1 MSSAKHYLYLLFVLV
16 FLLVPVLSLF
26 SQTSTTHTRGKLW
39 ETLYNYGYIGDPGA
53 WDYLQITGIGFYPGF
68 TGYTYPDNELKV
80 YYWPKVDANFH
91 NFRSGP
97 WIIAKDAQTLVPPD
111 YHSEPR
117 DFLFWHASM
126 TGEGQETG
134 RLYSNPNFVITHN
147 FIENDDFN
155 PLLPEEMNYVYYHTA
170 TGITVKQRSMAWS
183 FPDYDDFII
192 YDYTFV
198 NQGEMAI
205 PALNETKTLEQTYDE
220 VWIVFHSGLTV
231 STKGFLNF
239 HQDEDFEFSVAPAGG
254 FGGWQA
260 SDDRKGGFSDYYGVE
275 NDEPDGKG
283 ILFYSRDY
291 NGGREPVPWDPYKHR
306 NNWQRFVRLQPDWL
320 PELQDPACFGWLM
333 LYRTPP
339 QGADPDPYDADPTY
353 FNIYSDE
360 RDTFKGRELDFEGFD
375 PRGYS
380 LKDIFEYA
388 THSVRPPNEGDL
400 YCWYTA
406 TFGPYSLAPGD
417 SVKLILAEIAGVMD
431 MKQVAMGDPDHW
443 YPDSSIAALHRNAEA
458 ARRAVKWGMGAEEA
472 GIKLV
477 ADVPEPPP
485 PPNCTAATIS
495 MGTDTAIIAVRW
507 NKLAEQTTI
516 TDGSGGVFYDG
527 STDLDGYR
535 IFRTFDD
542 RGVWWD
548 LVRDIPRSQ
557 FDEYWNDEN
566 QEYVYL
572 DRNLDFGSQFKYYVQ
587 AYNTDPRPW
596 TSANGTVVS
605 DIGEQVSDDYTQTPI
620 VNARPGP
627 EDLAQGWDVFV
638 VPNPYVEGDPERS
651 FGEPTPRKIEF
662 RKLPE
667 RARIRIYGL
676 SGDLIKTL
684 EHGPDEY
691 GNLFGSTSWDQRSE
705 TGLLVAPG
713 LYVYVVE
720 SLTEGY
726 VSDTVSGKLMIVR

>member
-1 MSSAKHYLYLLFVLV
+1 MSSAKNYLYLLFILV
-16 FLLVPVLSLF
+16 FLLLPVLSVF

-53 WDYLQITGIGFYPGF
+53 WDYLEITGIGFYPGF
-68 TGYTYPDNELKV
+68 PGYTYPDNELKV

-117 DFLFWHASM
+117 DFLLWHASLS
-126 TGEGQETG
+126 GEGQETG

-147 FIENDDFN
+147 FIDNEDFN

-205 PALNETKTLEQTYDE
+205 PALNETKKLEQTYDE

-275 NDEPDGKG
+275 NDKPDGKG
-283 ILFYSRDY
+283 TLFYSRDY
-291 NGGREPVPWDPYKHR
+291 NGGREPVPWDPYQHR

-339 QGADPDPYDADPTY
+339 QGANPDPYDADPTY

-417 SVKLILAEIAGVMD
+417 SVKLIIAEIAGVMD
-431 MKQVAMGDPDHW
+431 MKQVAMGDPNHW
-443 YPDSSIAALHRNAEA
+443 YPDSSIAALHRNVRA
-458 ARRAVKWGMGAEEA
+458 ARQAVKWGMGAEVE

-485 PPNCTAATIS
+485 PPGCSAATIS

-507 NKLAEQTTI
+507 DKLAEQTSI

-527 STDLDGYR
+527 SADLDGYR

-548 LVRDIPRSQ
+548 LVEEIPRSQ
-557 FDEYWNDEN
+557 FDDYWSQED
-566 QEYVYL
+566 QEYIYL
-572 DRNLDFGSQFKYYVQ
+572 DKDLNFGFSFKYYVQ
-587 AYNTDPRPW
+587 AYNIDPGPW
-596 TSANGTVVS
+596 TSANGTVVN
-605 DIGEQVSDDYTQTPI
+605 DLGEQVSDDYNQTQL
-620 VNARPGP
+620 VSARPGP
-627 EDLAQGWDVFV
+627 EDLAEGWDVFV
-638 VPNPYVEGDPERS
+638 APNPYVEGDPERS

-667 RARIRIYGL
+667 RARIRIYSL
-676 SGDLIKTL
+676 SGDLIITL
-684 EHGPDEY
+684 EHGPDEF
-691 GNLFGSTSWDQRSE
+691 GNLFGSTSWDQRSDD
-705 TGLLVAPG
+705 GLLVAPG

-720 SLTEGY
+720 SLTGGY
-726 VSDTVSGKLMIVR
+726 VNDTVSGKLMIVR